1 MSLYQKTA
9 YIKPHGIVE
18 VPHVPGTGTFFAA
31 SLFDKPGVRKNNT
44 YDGYG
49 VYPLNDQGVVSM
61 MAADPVSPWGNYTNA
76 GYRVI
81 TKADGTMDPI
91 PFMEAMCYL
100 SAFGVRDEGLS
111 QAQLDLIARSRPVEM
126 RCGPTMQFVRNCAAQ
141 VGVQVRQVHMLNV
154 TQRNNFDDGH
164 VAGEIKID
172 NAWALLDVPTD
183 VAFKDAVSGDWLSMA
198 EVFATGLDAVETV
211 SLAETRC
218 GAADYN
224 LNPNW
229 NQVFFE
235 MKFRTQA
242 LAHEWRKRIYEVPG
256 MFNPLTQGITWGLKP
271 ELWSYKAEVEAYSP
285 LWTVIPFDEWVADY
299 Y

>member
-1 MSLYQKTA
+1 MTLFQRTA

-18 VPHVPGTGTFFAA
+18 VPHVPGVGTYFSA
-31 SLFDKPGVRKNNT
+31 SLFNPPGVRKNNT

-49 VYPLNDQGVVSM
+49 VYPLNDQGVVSV
-61 MAADPVSPWGNYTNA
+61 MAFDQTPPWGTPYTNA

-91 PFMEAMCYL
+91 PFMEAMSYL
-100 SAFGVRDEGLS
+100 TVFGVRDEGLS

-126 RCGPTMQFVRNCAAQ
+126 RCGPTTQFIRNCAAQ
-141 VGVQVRQVHMLNV
+141 ISVQMRQVHMLNV

-164 VAGEIKID
+164 VAGEIKIN
-172 NAWALLDVPTD
+172 NAWALWDGPGD
-183 VAFKDAVSGDWLSMA
+183 VAFKDASSNWLSMA
-198 EVFATGLDAVETV
+198 EVFSTGLDAVETV

-229 NQVFFE
+229 NQVYFE
-235 MKFRTQA
+235 MKFRTPA

-256 MFNPLTQGITWGLKP
+256 MFNPLTQGIVWGLKP
-271 ELWSYKAEVEAYSP
+271 GLWSYKAEVEAYSP
-285 LWTVIPFDEWVADY
+285 LWNVIPFDEWVAAY